1 MGDAEYPEWR
11 KAYREALLEVD
22 SGKLPTRI
30 FAAEMAIITR
40 LEALRAN
47 SDGHRE
53 REAIKGALNVL
64 RVLQK
69 EELNYP
75 AWENSA

>member
-1 MGDAEYPEWR
+1 MGDTEYPEWR

-22 SGKLPTRI
+22 VGKLPARI

-47 SDGHRE
+47 SDGHKE
-53 REAIKGALNVL
+53 REAIKGTLNVL
-64 RVLQK
+64 LVLQK
-69 EELNYP
+69 EKLDYP
-75 AWENSA
+75 AWEKSA